1 MRLVWKALRRWSS
14 PGGDAEGTRELS
26 PGQAVRLPS
35 FGEGSSLRL
44 QSGLVVV
51 TREGDHRDHVLEAGS
66 ELHLPRRGRVVAWAF
81 ELSRIEVRRRNVPLA
96 DWRTATVVRTPAPAR
111 FGDLAEARRA
121 VGRERPAPRSHARSL
136 PRPGQPPRPP
146 AGGGREPG

>member
-1 MRLVWKALRRWSS
+1 MRWVWKALRRWSS

-26 PGQAVRLPS
+26 RGQAVRLPS

-66 ELHLPRRGRVVAWAF
+66 ELHLPRRGRVVAWAV
-81 ELSRIEVRRRNVPLA
+81 EVSRIEVRRRNVPLA
-96 DWRTATVVRTPAPAR
+96 DWRTATVVRPPVPAR
-111 FGDLAEARRA
+111 RGDLAEARQA
-121 VGRERPAPRSHARSL
+121 VSRERTGPRHQAWPP
-136 PRPGQPPRPP
+136 PRPGQPARPP
-146 AGGGREPG
+146 AGGGGEPG